1 MKVSIEFSTDNAAF
15 SEYPVDEIRRILTQL
30 PDRMLQNDSGVI
42 IDLNGNGVGEWSWER
57 VQFLSL

>member
-30 PDRMLQNDSGVI
+30 PDRMLQDDSGVI
-42 IDLNGNGVGEWSWER
+42 IDLNGNGVGEWSWE
-57 VQFLSL
+57 